1 MSQPDELELVSPK
14 NKTTGL
20 ISLSGFLPKVIR
32 IIFWKQDLTI
42 YTFTSYNLFDKNS
55 SPFKIVSCVLSTVCD
70 VNSLSE
76 SEKFST
82 S

>member
-1 MSQPDELELVSPK
+1 MSQLDELELISLK

-42 YTFTSYNLFDKNS
+42 YTFTSYILFDKNS
-55 SPFKIVSCVLSTVCD
+55 SSLKIVSCVLNTVCD
-70 VNSLSE
+70 VNSLGE
-76 SEKFST
+76 SEMFST